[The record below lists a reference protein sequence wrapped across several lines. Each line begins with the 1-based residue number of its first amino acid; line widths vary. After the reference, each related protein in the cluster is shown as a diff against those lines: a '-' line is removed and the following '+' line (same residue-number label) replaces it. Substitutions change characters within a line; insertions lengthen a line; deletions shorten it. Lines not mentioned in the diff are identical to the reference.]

1 MLCKAHIDFA
11 FRNQYD
17 YTKKTRGCKGGEEV
31 KDTNNLR
38 QELMEA
44 ANLDQ
49 FLSENQE
56 NFNSGNV
63 CDLLN
68 QLFLKRK
75 LSKAALAKQ
84 SGMSEVYL
92 HQVFA
97 GRRNPS
103 RSRIISLCFG
113 LSATLEETQELLKQC
128 SHAQLYAKNKRDAII
143 MYGLVN
149 GLSLYDVNDKL
160 FSEEE
165 ETLY

>member
-1 MLCKAHIDFA
+1 M
-11 FRNQYD
+11 
-17 YTKKTRGCKGGEEV
+17 

-68 QLFLKRK
+68 RLFQKRK

-103 RSRIISLCFG
+103 RSRLLCLCFG
-113 LSATLEETQELLKQC
+113 LNATLEETQELLKQC
-128 SHAQLYAKNKRDAII
+128 GLAQLYPKNKRDAII
-143 MYGLVN
+143 LYGILN
-149 GLSLYDVNDKL
+149 GMDLFAVNDKL
-160 FSEEE
+160 FAENE